1 MNDLLQDKT
10 YIMVLIFQVWYPEF
24 DALNNTKN
32 RQWFVTHDD
41 DCKRHNR
48 YSVVLLK
55 QKTNNKKQKKKNNN
69 NKPKHINPLS
79 TNRTKTCELTPFLDA

>member
-1 MNDLLQDKT
+1 
-10 YIMVLIFQVWYPEF
+10 MVLIFQVWYPEF

-41 DCKRHNR
+41 GCKRHNR

-55 QKTNNKKQKKKNNN
+55 QKTNNKKQKKKNMQQQQ
-69 NKPKHINPLS
+69 
-79 TNRTKTCELTPFLDA
+79 TKTYDSPLNETNKNM